1 MKNPFHHL
9 ARAVFIHENKI
20 LLAQAKGDTNTFL
33 PGGHVE
39 FGESAKETLKR
50 EIQEEMGID
59 CAPDHFLG
67 LIEHKWEKKGILHC
81 EIN

>member
-50 EIQEEMGID
+50 EIQEEMGVYW
-59 CAPDHFLG
+59 APDHFL
-67 LIEHKWEKKGILHC
+67 
-81 EIN
+81 

>member
-9 ARAVFIHENKI
+9 ARAVFINENKI

-39 FGESAKETLKR
+39 FGESAKETLKEKFKR
-50 EIQEEMGID
+50 KWVFIAHQII
-59 CAPDHFLG
+59 FLD
-67 LIEHKWEKKGILHC
+67 
-81 EIN
+81 